1 MLSIMLI
8 HKVSGDKDMSTD
20 QIIIKALPAR
30 FLSLEKG
37 SKPEPKP
44 ISLFIDSL
52 KKSKGRSELEKFGV
66 VFEYKP
72 KEDKVVL
79 NLPSS
84 IDRNWN
90 VNKWARE
97 YIKFDG
103 DTLVY
108 TPSQFMDLHDVYGK
122 KLSSSILKE
131 LREIKDGFFWYIEE
145 GIEKPPEPK
154 PKKQK
159 KDEPLKVDKTHVPF
173 DLPRTFNA
181 RAKANLKAIQL
192 LMSKPPSSMTKAD
205 RDNVRKYTGWGGF
218 KSVQEWN
225 EKITD
230 PNWIITDD
238 AITFEYY
245 TPYELTYSIK
255 DKILPI
261 IQGKKR
267 GFLSVPKWNDKY
279 LALEGSAGIGRF
291 VDPLYTDDFQWNTI
305 EPAIQSATV
314 LMALYPE
321 SKTNIMTF
329 DEWAFT
335 NEPIG
340 VYSVVLGNPPY
351 KNRGSEI
358 QEDPSWADYKRAEHY
373 QLLRTLPMLNK
384 GGLSVMVIP
393 RATMSAKDKTNRK
406 VREEMLKYA
415 HLIGAIRLPTDS
427 LIDGKLKDAVFH
439 NVGTPIDVLFLQARG
454 GKLKEVKFQD
464 EYILNGEYFE
474 KYPSHV
480 MGTVLEPNK
489 SVTIDGKRFDNKFM
503 FTKIIMRGKFE
514 GLIDFDMR
522 PIVESKSSDFEEIIK
537 DGQTSKPKR
546 KAEKIIRGDK
556 DTQLDESIIKMMGK
570 ASQEAY
576 HLVPKIQDFIKNI
589 ELKTDVSRM
598 EAHAVREGINT
609 ELKAFVAK
617 YGNPRAKGMLA
628 SLKQKDP
635 FRYNVFISVFTK
647 DGNPIGE
654 VAKPL
659 PLRFEYNGDTKD
671 YNAMLLAWYR
681 HAQKYKQFPVIKEN
695 DLKKVF
701 RVLKIDDKTS
711 FEDIAI
717 KLSSQGWCLNPTENH
732 DVYSI
737 SPEARYYE
745 GDLWPKY
752 DALKKFLKQSDDK
765 PLQLTQIYEKQL
777 SRLIDPNPQTKKS
790 LMDLMTFGDLI
801 SEKKVTPTSSFVSEA
816 LLNKFFDSLREEV
829 KKKTKGITALERAR
843 IVIDGQKYHLEA
855 QVGDIIDA
863 MDQFLDSSYTMSL
876 VIDGKKKKDR
886 YEAIVILKNVFPSMY
901 MIYSDNGILKD
912 PKQWLRIDN
921 DDLRSKDGF
930 NSILSPKQ
938 QMFFGMISKDAKIFR
953 PVVANN
959 TKSYSGENVFG
970 AKVRIKEELENEFLD
985 FLSNV
990 QQREYWQPLTDTYN
1004 RMFRGYV
1011 EPNYYL
1017 GEDIVINGW
1026 EGYGLRPYQAEAVRK
1041 MLYQKQGLLAF
1052 DVGLGKTL
1060 TGIATIA
1067 MAKQQGWC
1075 QRPLIVV
1082 PNSILFKWKGDIL
1095 KALPEWKIVTIGA
1108 NQYHDA
1114 NGNLKSKTDTPEER
1128 GEKWLQFSLG
1138 AYDVALLTYSMLD
1151 RTQFRENTYGDFS
1164 MKHLGAEE
1172 NIFAQIAEKRR
1183 QGKSEAK
1190 LQAKKQAIESQIA
1203 QMLLPPKSQR
1213 IFDKGVTWE
1222 DIGIDLMLI
1231 DEAQNFKN
1239 LFVPKTE
1246 FSTPPK
1252 FLGANPASKASYN
1265 LDIRV
1270 MQVRNV
1276 AQRKYGSNNVFLLS
1290 ATPAKNSPMEFYN
1303 LIQYIDPNIF
1313 IRYGIR
1319 SSSDFY
1325 DRFIGVE
1332 HGDFYN
1338 AKLEVQEYPQVKYF
1352 TNLDDF
1358 RAMLKRYCTFE
1369 VFETII
1375 KRYPEIEKSIKVP
1388 SVNNK
1393 VVRMKVNDLQN
1404 ELITDIQRRMG
1415 KVDLDEEG
1423 NIVQQQQVADED
1435 KLKALEGIVIM
1446 QLICIHPILIEDKFK
1461 VYDEEEEIP
1470 DDPDVKKAKK
1480 KKKGKR
1486 LAIPEIEKVLKKI
1499 DIHSPKLDAV
1509 TQNITRLRKDASRIM
1524 GDITCGNIVF
1534 IQNIVVQY
1542 MIRDL
1547 LIQAGIPK
1555 WSIGIMNA
1563 TILKD
1568 PQSRQNLAEAFNFVS
1583 EFYVLGDKALNET
1596 EYEALSSSKK
1606 KKATKING
1614 YRYDIIIAN
1623 SIAYEGIDLQH
1634 RTCAIHHVD
1643 LAWES
1648 ATITQR
1654 NGRGVRSGNEY
1665 EDVDVYYY
1673 IMENTVDQFIYL
1685 TIQGK
1690 REWLVSAIE
1699 SQDREINNLGAT
1711 ENSAEAMLQ
1720 LTATSQEDY
1729 ERRKAIARKKAE
1741 EKRIENMKKLIFAQ
1755 IKKTG
1760 VLFAQARGS
1769 ADPRDKDNAERAMEA
1784 LKMKDASIYPSLYY
1798 VDELRYSKPTTFK
1811 SYMYDIALIKGLI
1824 YTRGNSD
1831 LEVIYMYIGSQRDGN
1846 STKFKFF
1853 AFDGYGIGTQI
1864 VSEKQ
1869 IFSALDSPLEQ
1880 NVSIPFFVGKNRADL
1895 SSLGDAVAGFDE
1907 IATSFSD
1914 SALKHIYGKDTVFKG
1929 HDKNWS
1935 IAKREEERDK
1945 KVIKPSNSEKLQIE
1959 RKQTFYRWLMKNGYI
1974 NIVDINGDSGA
1985 RAKNMLYTSLV
1996 KQAKKK
2002 VDDRMAMHKDLEEA
2016 AKNVYEIP
2024 QTYREEM
2031 YRQGFLDMMVNTLR
2045 QFGNF
2050 LVTKNTV
2057 DNSIWIL
2064 MGSKSE
2070 RLFDMELE
2078 KVDKDGFTFHVP
2090 KRKKYKP
2097 KPDVVTL
2104 ENADKFIS
2112 PLFMDIYEILKG
2124 FISISTFDIKDA
2136 LKEKGYRMRESV
2148 LYDMLR
2154 GVMTDRVKNS
2164 QMIKQVLGLDLSGLK
2179 DGGYVGLIPS
2189 RPYKIEKQVNVNI
2202 ELFEP
2207 NATGFREFSKMV
2219 RDGAKIFTMQDYK
2232 YVAPYTFQLKDR
2244 LQDRV
2249 GLENFID
2256 TYHEID
2262 KVNERY
2268 FGIGR
2273 RQKFKYTKFLLKY
2286 IKRG

>member
-1 MLSIMLI
+1 
-8 HKVSGDKDMSTD
+8 MSTD

-30 FLSLEKG
+30 FRSLEEG

-44 ISLFIDSL
+44 L
-52 KKSKGRSELEKFGV
+52 
-66 VFEYKP
+66 
-72 KEDKVVL
+72 
-79 NLPSS
+79 
-84 IDRNWN
+84 
-90 VNKWARE
+90 
-97 YIKFDG
+97 
-103 DTLVY
+103 
-108 TPSQFMDLHDVYGK
+108 Q
-122 KLSSSILKE
+122 
-131 LREIKDGFFWYIEE
+131 
-145 GIEKPPEPK
+145 
-154 PKKQK
+154 
-159 KDEPLKVDKTHVPF
+159 VDKTHVPF
-173 DLPRTFNA
+173 ELPRTFNA

-192 LMSKPPSSMTKAD
+192 LMSKAPSSMTKAD
-205 RDNVRKYTGWGGF
+205 RDSVRKYTGWGGF

-261 IQGKKR
+261 IQGKQK
-267 GFLSVPKWNDKY
+267 GFLNVPKWNGKY

-291 VDPLYTDDFQWNTI
+291 VDPLYTKDFQWNTI

-321 SKTNIMTF
+321 SQTNITTF
-329 DEWAFT
+329 DEWAFK
-335 NEPIG
+335 NDPIG

-351 KNRGSEI
+351 KNRGDELM
-358 QEDPSWADYKRAEHY
+358 EDPSWSEYKRAEHY

-393 RATMSAKDKTNRK
+393 RATMSTKDKTNRK

-415 HLIGAIRLPTDS
+415 HLIGAVRLPTDS
-427 LIDGKLKDAVFH
+427 LIGGKLKDAVFH

-454 GKLKEVKFQD
+454 GKLKEIKAEDRFIV
-464 EYILNGEYFE
+464 EGGYFE
-474 KYPSHV
+474 KYPAHV
-480 MGTVLEPNK
+480 MGTVLAPNT

-503 FTKIIMRGKFE
+503 FTKIIMKGEFK
-514 GLIDFDMR
+514 GLVDFDMR
-522 PIVESKSSDFEEIIK
+522 PIVDSRSSEFVEVIK
-537 DGQTSKPKR
+537 DGKTTKPKR
-546 KAEKIIRGDK
+546 KAEKIIRGEEDSK
-556 DTQLDESIIKMMGK
+556 LDDSIVKTMDI

-576 HLVPKIQDFIKNI
+576 YIAPKIQNFIKNI
-589 ELKTDVSRM
+589 ELNTNVSRM

-617 YGNPRAKGMLA
+617 HGNPRGKGMLA

-635 FRYNVFISVFTK
+635 FRYNIFVSVFTSS
-647 DGNPIGE
+647 GNPIGE

-659 PLRFEYNGDTKD
+659 PLRFEYNGDPKD
-671 YNAMLLAWYR
+671 YNSMLLAWYR
-681 HAQKYKQFPVIKEN
+681 HAQKYKQFPIITAN

-701 RVLKIDDKTS
+701 AVLKIDDKTP
-711 FEDIAI
+711 FEKIAM

-737 SPEARYYE
+737 VPEARYYE
-745 GDLWPKY
+745 GDLWPRY
-752 DALKKFLKQSDDK
+752 DALQEYMKKSKDK
-765 PLQLTQIYEKQL
+765 PLQLTQIYQNQL
-777 SRLIDPNPQTKKS
+777 SMLIDPNPKTKKS
-790 LMDLMTFGDLI
+790 LMDLITFGDLI
-801 SEKKVTPTSSFVSEA
+801 SEKKVTPTSSFVSQA
-816 LLNKFFDSLREEV
+816 LLNKFFDTLYEYGSTRV
-829 KKKTKGITALERAR
+829 KGVTNIKEAR
-843 IVIDGQKYHLEA
+843 IIIDGEKYHLEA
-855 QVGDIIDA
+855 PIWRIREA
-863 MDQFLDSSYTMSL
+863 MNTFLKSKYKMTL
-876 VIDGKKKKDR
+876 VIDGEKKKGQ
-886 YEAIVILKNVFPSMY
+886 YEAKVILKHLFPSMY
-901 MIYSDNGILKD
+901 PITD
-912 PKQWLRIDN
+912 PQKNVHPANLEYLRISN
-921 DDLRSKDGF
+921 DDLRPKEGF
-930 NSILSPKQ
+930 NSILPPKQ
-938 QMFFGMISKDAKIFR
+938 QMFYGMISKDPKIFR
-953 PVVANN
+953 PVMANN
-959 TKSYSGENVFG
+959 TKMYSGENVFG
-970 AKVRIKEELENEFLD
+970 AKVRIREELENSFLD

-990 QQREYWQPLTDTYN
+990 QQRPYWQPLTDAYN

-1017 GEDIVINGW
+1017 GEDIIINGW

-1108 NQYHDA
+1108 NQYYDA

-1151 RTQFRENTYGDFS
+1151 RTQFRANTYGDFS
-1164 MKHLGAEE
+1164 MKHLGAEA
-1172 NIFAQIAEKRR
+1172 NIYAQIAEKRA

-1190 LQAKKQAIESQIA
+1190 LQAKKKAIESQIA
-1203 QMLLPPKSQR
+1203 QMLLPPASQR

-1239 LFVPKTE
+1239 LFVPKTD

-1252 FLGANPASKASYN
+1252 FLGANPPSKSSYN

-1270 MQVRNV
+1270 MQVRSV
-1276 AQRKYGSNNVFLLS
+1276 AQQKYNSNNIFLLS

-1313 IRYGIR
+1313 RRYGIR
-1319 SSSDFY
+1319 SSSEFY

-1358 RAMLKRYCTFE
+1358 RAILKRYCTFE

-1393 VVRMKVNDLQN
+1393 VVRMKVNKEQDT
-1404 ELITDIQRRMG
+1404 LIKDIQRRMG
-1415 KVDLDEEG
+1415 KVELDEEG
-1423 NIVQQQQVADED
+1423 NISQQSQVADED
-1435 KLKALEGIVIM
+1435 KLKALEGIVLM
-1446 QLICIHPILIEDKFK
+1446 QLICIHPILIEDRFK

-1470 DDPDVKKAKK
+1470 DDPDIKKAKK
-1480 KKKGKR
+1480 GKRKGKR
-1486 LAIPEIEKVLKKI
+1486 MSIPAIEKVLKKI
-1499 DIHSPKLDAV
+1499 NIHSPKLDAV

-1547 LIQAGIPK
+1547 LVQAGIPK

-1583 EFYVLGDKALNET
+1583 EFYVLGDKAFNET
-1596 EYEALSSSKK
+1596 EYEALPSSKK
-1606 KKATKING
+1606 KKAKKING

-1729 ERRKAIARKKAE
+1729 ERRKAIARKKTE

-1760 VLFAQARGS
+1760 VLFSQARGS
-1769 ADPRDKDNAERAMEA
+1769 SDPRDVESANRAMEA
-1784 LKMKDASIYPSLYY
+1784 LKTKDASIYPALYY
-1798 VDELRYSKPTTFK
+1798 IDELRYSKPHVFK
-1811 SYMYDIALIKGLI
+1811 SQMYDMVYIKGLM
-1824 YTRGNSD
+1824 YTLGGEPNEVFMYTHTSQHEGAGAALNFLHIKENSISQVR
-1831 LEVIYMYIGSQRDGN
+1831 LYEVQVYDAFLQVKETYLAGKDAHLYLPFYMVNQQVHRLNYTNIGKKVAGKGDEAL
-1846 STKFKFF
+1846 KFAYDAMKH
-1853 AFDGYGIGTQI
+1853 
-1864 VSEKQ
+1864 
-1869 IFSALDSPLEQ
+1869 IF
-1880 NVSIPFFVGKNRADL
+1880 GKNIKFEAR
-1895 SSLGDAVAGFDE
+1895 SKFAGEDQDPMIVGE
-1907 IATSFSD
+1907 TDSD
-1914 SALKHIYGKDTVFKG
+1914 KL
-1929 HDKNWS
+1929 
-1935 IAKREEERDK
+1935 
-1945 KVIKPSNSEKLQIE
+1945 IKE
-1959 RKQTFYRWLMKNGYI
+1959 RKQSFYRWLLKNDYVTILNI
-1974 NIVDINGDSGA
+1974 NSDSGA
-1985 RAKNMLYTSLV
+1985 RAKNMLYTSIV
-1996 KQAKKK
+1996 NNAIRKAT
-2002 VDDRMAMHKDLEEA
+2002 DRHYTTEDQLEKA
-2016 AKNVYEIP
+2016 AQYFYEIP
-2024 QTYREEM
+2024 QSYREEM
-2031 YRQGFLDMMVNTLR
+2031 YRQGFLDMMVILKDFSR
-2045 QFGNF
+2045 D
-2050 LVTKNTV
+2050 LVAKNTV

-2064 MGSKSE
+2064 DMEDPKP
-2070 RLFDMELE
+2070 LFDVELE
-2078 KVDKDGFTFHVP
+2078 KVDKDGYTYHVP
-2090 KRKKYKP
+2090 KRGKYKA
-2097 KPDVVTL
+2097 KSDVVTL

-2112 PLFMDIYEILKG
+2112 PLLMDIYDVLKG
-2124 FISISTFDIKDA
+2124 FKISINTFDIQDA
-2136 LKEKGYRMRESV
+2136 LKEKGYRVRESV
-2148 LYDMLR
+2148 LYDSAKR
-2154 GVMTDRVKNS
+2154 CDDRKSPKFSNG
-2164 QMIKQVLGLDLSGLK
+2164 Q
-2179 DGGYVGLIPS
+2179 
-2189 RPYKIEKQVNVNI
+2189 
-2202 ELFEP
+2202 
-2207 NATGFREFSKMV
+2207 TGAR
-2219 RDGAKIFTMQDYK
+2219 T
-2232 YVAPYTFQLKDR
+2232 
-2244 LQDRV
+2244 
-2249 GLENFID
+2249 
-2256 TYHEID
+2256 
-2262 KVNERY
+2262 
-2268 FGIGR
+2268 
-2273 RQKFKYTKFLLKY
+2273 
-2286 IKRG
+2286 